1 MSNPHNS
8 SPTDAGFRIDL
19 PSVQTAPVVFNSPH
33 SGSNYPE
40 SFQAQATP

>member
-8 SPTDAGFRIDL
+8 SPTDAGFRINRPGL
-19 PSVQTAPVVFNSPH
+19 QTAPVVFNSPH

-40 SFQAQATP
+40 SFQAQATA